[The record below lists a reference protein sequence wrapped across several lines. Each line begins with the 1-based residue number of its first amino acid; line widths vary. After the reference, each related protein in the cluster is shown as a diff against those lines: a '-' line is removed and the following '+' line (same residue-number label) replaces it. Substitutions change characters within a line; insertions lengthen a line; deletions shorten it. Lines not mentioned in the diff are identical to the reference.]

1 MEDIANTSLMCNRSS
16 DVDVAVTLYDSDLR
30 DLVNTHAPIKLRM
43 STVRPFSP
51 WFSDHLRELKREKR
65 RWERKWQIS
74 NLDINKQVYQQK
86 ASEYYTAV
94 ENAKRNYY
102 FDKISTSTQSELF
115 NLVDGL
121 FTVKNK
127 IILPT
132 HTDRH
137 ELATRFC
144 TFFDSKIS
152 DSLDDLMASSDIGDC
167 HRYDKQP
174 TPSSYEL
181 SNFKP
186 VTSENVKSVIMSSRT
201 KSCSLD
207 PIPTVLV
214 KKCIDVLVRPITA
227 IINSSLM
234 TGVFPSQFK
243 HGLVTPIIKKK
254 DLDPELL
261 KNYRPITNL
270 SFLSKTTERV
280 VSNQLHQYLQ
290 VNGLYARMQSAY
302 RPNHSTETALLRVH
316 NDISLALDINNDVI
330 LVLLDLSSAFDM
342 VIIRYFSRDSR
353 TVIVLMVQFLI
364 GSNLT

>member
-1 MEDIANTSLMCNRSS
+1 
-16 DVDVAVTLYDSDLR
+16 
-30 DLVNTHAPIKLRM
+30 
-43 STVRPFSP
+43 
-51 WFSDHLRELKREKR
+51 
-65 RWERKWQIS
+65 
-74 NLDINKQVYQQK
+74 
-86 ASEYYTAV
+86 
-94 ENAKRNYY
+94 
-102 FDKISTSTQSELF
+102 
-115 NLVDGL
+115 
-121 FTVKNK
+121 
-127 IILPT
+127 
-132 HTDRH
+132 
-137 ELATRFC
+137 
-144 TFFDSKIS
+144 
-152 DSLDDLMASSDIGDC
+152 MASSGIGDC

-181 SNFKP
+181 STFKP

-234 TGVFPSQFK
+234 IGVFPSQFK

-290 VNGLYARMQSAY
+290 VNGLYDRMQSAY

-316 NDISLALDINNDVI
+316 NDICLALDNKNDVI
-330 LVLLDLSSAFDM
+330 LVLVDLSSAFEM
-342 VIIRYFSRDSR
+342 VNHQILLKRLQDRYGIYG
-353 TVIVLMVQFLI
+353 TVLD
-364 GSNLT
+364 